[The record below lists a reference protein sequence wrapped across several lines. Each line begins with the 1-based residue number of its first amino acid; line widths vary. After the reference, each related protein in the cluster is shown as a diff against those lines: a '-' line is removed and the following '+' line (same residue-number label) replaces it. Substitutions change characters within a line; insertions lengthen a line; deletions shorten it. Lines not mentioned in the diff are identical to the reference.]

1 MPHFPKIEPI
11 KFKEYTS
18 KQSKYPQCAKLPM
31 RSIVLR
37 PSGSG
42 KTILLQNMILDIYG
56 AVSIRFIFFSPSV
69 NLDHTWQPVKEYFQD
84 KLKIEDDD
92 KEDPIYCAEYVL
104 EELLKIIDGKK
115 KMLQM
120 LIIVDAF
127 ADCSSF
133 SRNSKLL
140 HGLYTRGRHAFITIP

>member
-1 MPHFPKIEPI
+1 MKI
-11 KFKEYTS
+11 K
-18 KQSKYPQCAKLPM
+18 
-31 RSIVLR
+31 
-37 PSGSG
+37 
-42 KTILLQNMILDIYG
+42 
-56 AVSIRFIFFSPSV
+56 
-69 NLDHTWQPVKEYFQD
+69 
-84 KLKIEDDD
+84 DDD

-115 KMLQM
+115 KVLQM

-140 HGLYTRGRHAFITIP
+140 HGLYTRGRHAFISKITATQVLVALSPVICNNCTELYVYKLRNYRDLEA